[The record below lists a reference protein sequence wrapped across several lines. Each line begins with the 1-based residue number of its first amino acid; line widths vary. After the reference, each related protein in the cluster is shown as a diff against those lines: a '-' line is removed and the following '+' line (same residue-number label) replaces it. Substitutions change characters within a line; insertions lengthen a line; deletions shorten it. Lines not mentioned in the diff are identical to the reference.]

1 MKLPPSA
8 RAEGLTRMGPIHLKG
23 RGLISRSGAIRP
35 RGLERAN
42 SVRDKHADFS
52 IVRDRERTL
61 EAFRLVRK
69 IVASGRGDELLRSLG
84 GGRPF
89 PRDFEEIVAPE
100 IDLLR
105 PNRLEPHVGVL
116 PASLLGLPAVI
127 PPVRRKPPPRGTESR
142 ATDRIDTNLRGWM
155 ARTDGLLVDARRST
169 SYSGALV

>member
-8 RAEGLTRMGPIHLKG
+8 RAEGLTRMAPIHLKG
-23 RGLISRSGAIRP
+23 RGLISRRGAIRP

-69 IVASGRGDELLRSLG
+69 IVASGHGDELLRSLRCG
-84 GGRPF
+84 LPF
-89 PRDFEEIVAPE
+89 PRDFEEIVAPD

-105 PNRLEPHVGVL
+105 PNRLEPHVGVP
-116 PASLLGLPAVI
+116 PASLLVLHAVI
-127 PPVRRKPPPRGTESR
+127 PPVRRNPRRAGRRAAQPTES
-142 ATDRIDTNLRGWM
+142 T
-155 ARTDGLLVDARRST
+155 
-169 SYSGALV
+169 

>member
-69 IVASGRGDELLRSLG
+69 IVASGHGDELLRSLR

-105 PNRLEPHVGVL
+105 PNRLEPHVGVP
-116 PASLLGLPAVI
+116 PASLLVLHAVI
-127 PPVRRKPPPRGTESR
+127 PPVRGASAARDGGPRNRPTRYKSSR
-142 ATDRIDTNLRGWM
+142 GIEI
-155 ARTDGLLVDARRST
+155 RTAFLAAAHRSIK
-169 SYSGALV
+169 